1 MTLSFFFDNNS
12 LMIIFSIFTAGAEP
26 IVVSSSVDIVEQSG
40 LEWVHI
46 AETSRS
52 RFSI

>member
-1 MTLSFFFDNNS
+1 
-12 LMIIFSIFTAGAEP
+12 MIIFSFLAGAGLLWCLLR
-26 IVVSSSVDIVEQSG
+26 VDIVEQSG

-46 AETSRS
+46 AETLS